1 MGAAPGNKG
10 GSIGSAIA
18 TDLSR
23 HRATMPCGNKGG
35 GMPRAGG
42 EPGTTSVGPGIQTDM
57 PSEIFDENL
66 NSLLL
71 KKNLTTAATATS
83 TTIIIIII
91 SI

>member
-42 EPGTTSVGPGIQTDM
+42 EPGTTSVGPGIQT
-57 PSEIFDENL
+57 ENL
-66 NSLLL
+66 NYLLL
-71 KKNLTTAATATS
+71 KKNFHDSVDGDIHHRRSDLCS
-83 TTIIIIII
+83 N
-91 SI
+91 